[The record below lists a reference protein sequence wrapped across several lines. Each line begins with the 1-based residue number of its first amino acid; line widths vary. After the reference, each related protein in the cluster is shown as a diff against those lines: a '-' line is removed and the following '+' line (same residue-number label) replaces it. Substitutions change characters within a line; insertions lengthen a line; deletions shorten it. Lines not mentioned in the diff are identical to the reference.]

1 MFLTFTDSQNFA
13 NTNAPIYN
21 QCDIGNVLMNIFFVK
36 SFYSGNVGAIK
47 IV

>member
-13 NTNAPIYN
+13 NTNVPIYK
-21 QCDIGNVLMNIFFVK
+21 QCPYEIFFVK